1 MVKSQIKSK
10 KIAILALFLTAIT
23 LLSAAFLF
31 PAAVYADESEDSG
44 VGGDAP
50 EVENCAAFVLY
61 DKTHEKY
68 VVEKDGFAI
77 LRTSTSAKITMG
89 LVACE
94 RLGNRLDE
102 TVTVT
107 EEMLAETSGNS
118 MKLKSGERIKI
129 VDLLYGAICGSYNDA
144 AYVLAHI
151 VGGSA
156 KGFVD
161 MMNAR
166 ALELGANNTHYENP
180 LGYPDHDAMVTT
192 AYDTLKIAL
201 AASKNE
207 LYMSISS
214 ALKHKVEATNLT
226 ATREFYNRN
235 NLISTA
241 STDKYHN
248 GKCMGMNAGYS
259 SDASGWSI
267 VTMARDDGAEYICVL
282 LGGVE
287 SASRNL
293 AYDEVNK
300 HVNYFCD
307 KYNSFT
313 VFEKGDKITSARV
326 AHTSITTDD
335 APCIAKEDVTVYIP
349 TDGGAQL
356 TTEIKLN
363 EDIKAPIAAGTVVGK
378 VIISMNGR
386 KVGEGDIVLA
396 ESYEANGFMSAM
408 GKISGYTKSRA
419 FVLTLIIFAILIS
432 VALIL
437 KFRNPNFFT
446 KSKYKKYK

>member
-1 MVKSQIKSK
+1 
-10 KIAILALFLTAIT
+10 
-23 LLSAAFLF
+23 
-31 PAAVYADESEDSG
+31 
-44 VGGDAP
+44 
-50 EVENCAAFVLY
+50 
-61 DKTHEKY
+61 
-68 VVEKDGFAI
+68 
-77 LRTSTSAKITMG
+77 
-89 LVACE
+89 
-94 RLGNRLDE
+94 
-102 TVTVT
+102 
-107 EEMLAETSGNS
+107 
-118 MKLKSGERIKI
+118 
-129 VDLLYGAICGSYNDA
+129 
-144 AYVLAHI
+144 
-151 VGGSA
+151 
-156 KGFVD
+156 

-226 ATREFYNRN
+226 AAREFYNRN

-241 STDKYHN
+241 STDAYHN

-432 VALIL
+432 VALVL